1 MEHRLYS
8 SVPLFEALADGRK
21 TCKVVRAQLG
31 VHYAIGDTVKIISKI
46 YEFTGETKT
55 LYADITF
62 VEPLA
67 PVDCP
72 EVYFIL
78 SLKLI

>member
-8 SVPLFEALADGRK
+8 SVPLFKALADGRK

-31 VHYAIGDTVKIISKI
+31 VLYAIGDTVMITSKT
-46 YEFTGETKT
+46 YVLAGETKT

>member
-1 MEHRLYS
+1 MEHRLYL
-8 SVPLFEALADGRK
+8 SVPLFEALSDGRK
-21 TCKVVRAQLG
+21 TCKVVRARLG
-31 VHYAIGDTVKIISKI
+31 EFYSIGDTIKVISKVF
-46 YEFTGETKT
+46 EFTGETKT
-55 LYADITF
+55 VYANITF